1 MKDNN
6 IMNEEEKKK
15 LILSISNFYMIFQ
28 KEILDLVPDN
38 NLELSHVLF
47 KALHEIYLDSEIT
60 PSILS
65 KRLSITIPNTSRCLN
80 KLTEMGYIV
89 KIKDLDDKR
98 ITHIELSK
106 KGLNLVENS
115 RKLTDELLL
124 MKLGVLNSDELLK
137 LSDSFFVLRS
147 LFEKVRVL
155 NTDKY

>member
-137 LSDSFFVLRS
+137 LSESFFILRS

-155 NTDKY
+155 NTDRH